1 MTLWSYRR
9 ATLSWRDPFAR
20 ILGGCLLLFAGVA
33 VATADDLPEPA
44 ADSQLILPQ
53 DEFLDEPYVE
63 GPYDQLPIDDAP
75 IDLGAD
81 APLDGQW
88 DAPLAADPL
97 ADCPPADLR
106 PIDYMRHWGLRH
118 SSSHGRFVD
127 KNEPLLYS
135 SWLNRPLH
143 FDWFVGPVMT
153 DSPADSVG
161 ITNDL
166 LGGIRI
172 GWDFDYYW
180 GIEWRFGWASPNITV
195 PGSPED
201 INGRY
206 FIGDVDFV
214 YYPWGDT
221 RVRPYFQIGLGVT
234 EFRSLHEDG
243 TGIEATM
250 LSMPFGVGVL
260 FPQTH
265 WLAWRL
271 DIIDNLAFGGD
282 DVDTM
287 NNVSFTAG
295 MEFRFGARPN
305 SYWPW
310 RSSRTIW

>member
-1 MTLWSYRR
+1 MTLGSYRR
-9 ATLSWRDPFAR
+9 AKSPRRALAARRLIVCLAVLAGGASSLADEFPDP
-20 ILGGCLLLFAGVA
+20 A
-33 VATADDLPEPA
+33 V
-44 ADSQLILPQ
+44 DSPLMLPQ
-53 DEFLDEPYVE
+53 EEFLDESVG
-63 GPYDQLPIDDAP
+63 GPYEAFPADEAPVDLSSNASEYSEWGPPIADELTYDAP
-75 IDLGAD
+75 
-81 APLDGQW
+81 PE
-88 DAPLAADPL
+88 
-97 ADCPPADLR
+97 DLR

-118 SSSHGRFVD
+118 SSSHGRFVN
-127 KNEPLLYS
+127 KSEPLLYS
-135 SWLNRPLH
+135 SWLNRPYYV
-143 FDWFVGPVMT
+143 DWFVGPVMT

-166 LGGIRI
+166 LGGFRI

-180 GIEWRFGWASPNITV
+180 GVEWRLGWASPNITV
-195 PGSPED
+195 PGSSDE

-234 EFRSLHEDG
+234 EFRSLHDDG

-250 LSMPFGVGVL
+250 LSMPFGVGVM

-282 DVDTM
+282 GVDTM
-287 NNVSFTAG
+287 NNISFTAG
-295 MEFRFGARPN
+295 MEMRFGARPK